1 MKIELLGGYT
11 KEELESRVRRI
22 ASAGKL
28 SRFPGNVF
36 EVVQS
41 CNDTEKNIKLIK
53 RIIGMGHKSIIEH
66 DYLVFAL
73 CDVTPIV
80 EQTIIGYRLTS
91 FTIKSRREVDFRNVG
106 FYVPDFKT
114 VKGDRL
120 DSRELKLDYNNYM
133 KSLFTKYGEL
143 VDEGLPIED
152 CRYILPYSYHS
163 NIVMG
168 CDANELFR
176 ITSDLLYGKMAK
188 IDEAKELGAKLANM
202 MGEACPYLVSSLK
215 KEENKKTNI
224 NIVKDMYE
232 YVKEMKED
240 KFLKITVCD
249 DNKTVF
255 NYIMKKL
262 KKING
267 IEVLDVS
274 HMSRKVIRQGTEDIP
289 IEYYYTEISLSNVD
303 KWDAIK
309 FLITK
314 LEIKPEEVIAI
325 GDNINDK
332 KMIENAGLGVVMQG
346 STPVVTEVA
355 DYITDSNNDEGVA
368 KILQKYYKNINF

>member
-1 MKIELLGGYT
+1 
-11 KEELESRVRRI
+11 
-22 ASAGKL
+22 
-28 SRFPGNVF
+28 
-36 EVVQS
+36 
-41 CNDTEKNIKLIK
+41 
-53 RIIGMGHKSIIEH
+53 
-66 DYLVFAL
+66 
-73 CDVTPIV
+73 
-80 EQTIIGYRLTS
+80 
-91 FTIKSRREVDFRNVG
+91 
-106 FYVPDFKT
+106 
-114 VKGDRL
+114 
-120 DSRELKLDYNNYM
+120 
-133 KSLFTKYGEL
+133 
-143 VDEGLPIED
+143 
-152 CRYILPYSYHS
+152 
-163 NIVMG
+163 
-168 CDANELFR
+168 
-176 ITSDLLYGKMAK
+176 
-188 IDEAKELGAKLANM
+188 
-202 MGEACPYLVSSLK
+202 
-215 KEENKKTNI
+215 
-224 NIVKDMYE
+224 MYE

-332 KMIENAGLGVVMQG
+332 KMIENAGLGVVMKG

>member
-1 MKIELLGGYT
+1 
-11 KEELESRVRRI
+11 
-22 ASAGKL
+22 
-28 SRFPGNVF
+28 
-36 EVVQS
+36 
-41 CNDTEKNIKLIK
+41 
-53 RIIGMGHKSIIEH
+53 
-66 DYLVFAL
+66 
-73 CDVTPIV
+73 
-80 EQTIIGYRLTS
+80 
-91 FTIKSRREVDFRNVG
+91 
-106 FYVPDFKT
+106 
-114 VKGDRL
+114 
-120 DSRELKLDYNNYM
+120 
-133 KSLFTKYGEL
+133 
-143 VDEGLPIED
+143 
-152 CRYILPYSYHS
+152 
-163 NIVMG
+163 
-168 CDANELFR
+168 
-176 ITSDLLYGKMAK
+176 
-188 IDEAKELGAKLANM
+188 
-202 MGEACPYLVSSLK
+202 
-215 KEENKKTNI
+215 
-224 NIVKDMYE
+224 MYE

-240 KFLKITVCD
+240 IFLKITVCD

>member
-1 MKIELLGGYT
+1 
-11 KEELESRVRRI
+11 
-22 ASAGKL
+22 
-28 SRFPGNVF
+28 
-36 EVVQS
+36 
-41 CNDTEKNIKLIK
+41 
-53 RIIGMGHKSIIEH
+53 
-66 DYLVFAL
+66 
-73 CDVTPIV
+73 
-80 EQTIIGYRLTS
+80 
-91 FTIKSRREVDFRNVG
+91 
-106 FYVPDFKT
+106 
-114 VKGDRL
+114 
-120 DSRELKLDYNNYM
+120 
-133 KSLFTKYGEL
+133 
-143 VDEGLPIED
+143 
-152 CRYILPYSYHS
+152 
-163 NIVMG
+163 
-168 CDANELFR
+168 
-176 ITSDLLYGKMAK
+176 
-188 IDEAKELGAKLANM
+188 
-202 MGEACPYLVSSLK
+202 
-215 KEENKKTNI
+215 
-224 NIVKDMYE
+224 MYE

-262 KKING
+262 KNING

-332 KMIENAGLGVVMQG
+332 KMIENAGLGVVMKG